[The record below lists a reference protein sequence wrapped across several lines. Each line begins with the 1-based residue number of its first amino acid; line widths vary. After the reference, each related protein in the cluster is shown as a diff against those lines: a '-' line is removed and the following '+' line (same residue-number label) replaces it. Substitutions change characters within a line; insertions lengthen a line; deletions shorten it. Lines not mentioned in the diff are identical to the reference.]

1 MPRDVSARL
10 RAAERRL
17 GEKAERRGYT
27 LEQLV
32 RAAMG
37 EDPGAPAA
45 VLKPGKPSLE
55 ELIADTQ
62 LSTSAEDDMRPKTP
76 EPLVQGRAHG
86 RGQSRYG

>member
-17 GEKAERRGYT
+17 GQTAERRSYT

-32 RAAMG
+32 RASMG
-37 EDPGAPAA
+37 QDPGAPAA

-55 ELIADTQ
+55 ELIANTQ
-62 LSTSAEDDMRPKTP
+62 LSHDAED
-76 EPLVQGRAHG
+76 
-86 RGQSRYG
+86 S